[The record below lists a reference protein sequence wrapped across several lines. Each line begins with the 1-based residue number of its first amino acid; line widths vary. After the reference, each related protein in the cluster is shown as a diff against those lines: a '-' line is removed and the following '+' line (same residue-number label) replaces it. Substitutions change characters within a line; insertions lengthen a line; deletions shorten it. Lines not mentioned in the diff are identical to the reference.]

1 MSQTIQI
8 KRGLK
13 ADLPILAEGEMGL
26 CTDTRELY
34 IGNGTTNTIVNAST
48 SYIHNQLLASSEWII
63 RHNLNKYP
71 NVTVVDSGGSV
82 VLGEISYISENEI
95 KISFQG
101 AFSGKAYLN

>member
-26 CTDTRELY
+26 CIDTKEIY
-34 IGNGTTNTIVNAST
+34 IGDGTTNTLVNTSA
-48 SYIHNQLLASSEWII
+48 SYIHNQLSASSEWTIQ
-63 RHNLNKYP
+63 HNLGKYP
-71 NVTVVDSGGSV
+71 SATVVDSAGSV
-82 VLGEISYISENEI
+82 VTGDITYISENEI